1 MVFEE
6 SQFAKALATAEK
18 RMFDSLHQ
26 TLLIDNGVADLL
38 GQMAKINKALGL
50 MEDSSG
56 DEKSSSTVIKQ
67 KSISKSQ

>member
-26 TLLIDNGVADLL
+26 TLLIDNGIADLL
-38 GQMAKINKALGL
+38 G
-50 MEDSSG
+50 
-56 DEKSSSTVIKQ
+56 
-67 KSISKSQ
+67 